1 MTDLSPKLPSP
12 IPAEAR
18 KVYSG
23 QIFSLH
29 QWPVTLY
36 DGSSATFE
44 AISRPSTV
52 SILAITPDQKILV
65 TRQEQPSRA
74 PFYSLLGGVVDPGE
88 EPHAAAVREV
98 GEEAGISQA
107 EWELWFATRLTEK
120 IDWTLY
126 QYIARDCRIMQPT
139 SHDAG
144 EKIEVIPASW
154 EEFLKIIKRDD
165 FRDLFVALR
174 VFRQMS
180 EPGGEASL
188 RHWLFGDER

>member
-1 MTDLSPKLPSP
+1 MTNLSPKLPSP
-12 IPAEAR
+12 IPSAAR

-23 QIFSLH
+23 KIFSLH
-29 QWPVTLY
+29 QWPVKLY

-52 SILAITPDQKILV
+52 SILAVTPDNKILV

-88 EPHAAAVREV
+88 EPHAAAEREAA
-98 GEEAGISQA
+98 EEAGVAQA
-107 EWELWFATRLTEK
+107 TWELWFATRLTEK

-126 QYIARDCRIMQPT
+126 QYIARDCRITQST
-139 SHDAG
+139 AHDAG

-154 EEFLKIIKRDD
+154 EEFLEIIKRDD
-165 FRDLFVALR
+165 FRDLVVALR

-188 RHWLFGDER
+188 RRWLFGDEA